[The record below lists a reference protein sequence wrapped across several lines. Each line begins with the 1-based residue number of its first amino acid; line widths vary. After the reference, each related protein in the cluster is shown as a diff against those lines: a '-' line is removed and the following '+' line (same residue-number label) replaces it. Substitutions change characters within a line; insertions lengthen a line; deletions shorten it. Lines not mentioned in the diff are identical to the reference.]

1 MSISPLAARLRPLL
15 TLPLAAALLSSCGKD
30 ETEKKTLDANVYVLN
45 QGQFGTPNGSVS
57 GYRRETRES
66 EKDQFERANGRTV
79 GDVVQSMTVVGNKGY
94 VVVNNSAKVEVVE
107 LPKFNAVASIDGR
120 SQPRY
125 LATNG
130 STGYLTE
137 WQGPVSGYLP
147 GRVSIIDL
155 ATNAVTGTVTV
166 GRNPEKALVAGTKLF
181 VPNSD
186 ENTVSV
192 IDLTTRQ
199 VEATLTLVAGPQALV
214 QDASGNIWVACNGIT
229 RYGPAPTYNVISSE
243 PGALVRFGAT
253 APYAVQTTFAFTS
266 DGPSELQ
273 LSADRTALYYRYG
286 SGIYRM
292 ATTATAL
299 PATPVLRR
307 RSFNGFGLD
316 PTTNELYLA
325 TGSYSADGRAVRYN
339 ASYAPVD
346 SFTVGIGANAFSF
359 R

>member
-1 MSISPLAARLRPLL
+1 MYFSPLASRLRPLL
-15 TLPLAAALLSSCGKD
+15 MLPLAATLLSSCGKD

-45 QGQFGTPNGSVS
+45 QGQYGTPNGSVS
-57 GYRRETRES
+57 GYRRETKES

-94 VVVNNSAKVEVVE
+94 VVVNNSGKVEVVE
-107 LPKFNAVASIDGR
+107 LPKFNAVATIDGR

-125 LATNG
+125 LAANG

-137 WQGPVSGYLP
+137 WQGSFSGYLP

-155 ATNAVTGTVTV
+155 NTNAVTGTVTV
-166 GRNPEKALVAGTKLF
+166 GRNPERALVAGTKLF

-192 IDLTTRQ
+192 IDLTSKQ
-199 VEATLTLVAGPQALV
+199 VESTLTVAAGPKSLV
-214 QDASGNIWVACNGIT
+214 QDAAGNVWVACNGIT
-229 RYGPAPTYNVISSE
+229 RYGPAPTYSVISSE
-243 PGALVRFGAT
+243 PGALIRFSAT
-253 APYAVQTTFAFTS
+253 APYAVQTTLAFPAG
-266 DGPSELQ
+266 GPSELQ
-273 LSADRTALYYRYG
+273 LSSDRAALYYRYG
-286 SGIYRM
+286 SGIYRL

-307 RSFNGFGLD
+307 SFNGFGVD
-316 PTTNELYLA
+316 PSNNELYLA
-325 TGSYSADGRAVRYN
+325 TGSFSADGRAVRYN
-339 ASYAPVD
+339 TSYAPVD
-346 SFTVGIGANAFSF
+346 SFTVGIGASAVSF